1 MLEGLGAGQPFLAV
15 GWVPA
20 GRIEGAIAL
29 RRAGPIDRHRFQ
41 SFEMPGRQLEGVCP
55 YLLEEVAPAGD
66 RCRVGWGHHHSG
78 KGHQAL
84 LPLPPAGRGRQ
95 GEGYFDERLGS
106 PEAPTEMPTAVV
118 AVLLQD
124 SEAIEGAEAYHF
136 VGHRPCSCL

>member
-1 MLEGLGAGQPFLAV
+1 MGAPPLWEGTSGITDPSPCHLC
-15 GWVPA
+15 
-20 GRIEGAIAL
+20 
-29 RRAGPIDRHRFQ
+29 RH
-41 SFEMPGRQLEGVCP
+41 
-55 YLLEEVAPAGD
+55 
-66 RCRVGWGHHHSG
+66 GHDH
-78 KGHQAL
+78 
-84 LPLPPAGRGRQ
+84 GRQ